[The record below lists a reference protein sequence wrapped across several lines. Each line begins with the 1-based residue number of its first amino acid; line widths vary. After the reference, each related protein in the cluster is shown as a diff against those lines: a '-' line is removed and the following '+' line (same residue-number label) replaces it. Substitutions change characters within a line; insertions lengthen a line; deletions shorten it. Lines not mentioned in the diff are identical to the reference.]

1 MITDQIIAL
10 ALQEDLSL
18 GDITSDNIFTHEEQ
32 AEAVITAKEDL
43 VLCGMNV
50 AKEVFSAVDPSV
62 KFLPL
67 KKDGD
72 AIKKGEKVLELKG
85 AALSILKAE
94 RTALNFMQRMSGIA
108 TASRKYAEIGKKY
121 GVMIV
126 DTRKTQPGLRRLDKY
141 AVRVGGARNHRI
153 SLADSVMIKD
163 NHIAAAGS
171 ITAAVNKIK
180 AVIGHTPKIEVETT
194 SLDEVK
200 EALQQEWEL
209 QKIIGYNESI
219 VDGYT
224 GFIFQNRYGLPLSPH
239 SVNRAIDRIC
249 EAYIAD
255 EKAKALS
262 EGREPVL
269 IRHFSAHNLRHTFC
283 TRFCENETNIK
294 VIQEIMGH
302 ADIETTMNI
311 YAEATKEK
319 KMASFAQLDGKIKIG

>member
-1 MITDQIIAL
+1 MITDKIIEL

-108 TASRKYAEIGKKY
+108 TTSREYAEIGKKY

-200 EALQQEWEL
+200 EALNAGAD
-209 QKIIGYNESI
+209 IIMLDNMTPAEILRCKAEISGRAIIEVSGGVNKSNLESYCQTG
-219 VDGYT
+219 VDVISMGALT
-224 GFIFQNRYGLPLSPH
+224 H
-239 SVNRAIDRIC
+239 SVPAKDLSLKIVK
-249 EAYIAD
+249 YI
-255 EKAKALS
+255 K
-262 EGREPVL
+262 
-269 IRHFSAHNLRHTFC
+269 
-283 TRFCENETNIK
+283 
-294 VIQEIMGH
+294 
-302 ADIETTMNI
+302 
-311 YAEATKEK
+311 
-319 KMASFAQLDGKIKIG
+319 

>member
-1 MITDQIIAL
+1 MITDKIIEL

-108 TASRKYAEIGKKY
+108 TASREYAEIGKKY

-200 EALQQEWEL
+200 EALNVGAD
-209 QKIIGYNESI
+209 IIMLDNMTPAEILRCKAEISGRAIIEVSGGVNKSNLESYCQTG
-219 VDGYT
+219 VDVISMGALT
-224 GFIFQNRYGLPLSPH
+224 H
-239 SVNRAIDRIC
+239 SVPAKDLSLKIVK
-249 EAYIAD
+249 YI
-255 EKAKALS
+255 K
-262 EGREPVL
+262 
-269 IRHFSAHNLRHTFC
+269 
-283 TRFCENETNIK
+283 
-294 VIQEIMGH
+294 
-302 ADIETTMNI
+302 
-311 YAEATKEK
+311 
-319 KMASFAQLDGKIKIG
+319 

>member
-1 MITDQIIAL
+1 MITDKIIEL

-50 AKEVFSAVDPSV
+50 AKEVLSAVDPSV

-108 TASRKYAEIGKKY
+108 TASREYAEIGKKY

-200 EALQQEWEL
+200 EALNAGAD
-209 QKIIGYNESI
+209 IIMLDNMTPAEILRCKAEISGRAIIEVSGGVNKSNLESYCQTG
-219 VDGYT
+219 VDVISMGALT
-224 GFIFQNRYGLPLSPH
+224 H
-239 SVNRAIDRIC
+239 SVPAKDLSLKIVK
-249 EAYIAD
+249 YI
-255 EKAKALS
+255 K
-262 EGREPVL
+262 
-269 IRHFSAHNLRHTFC
+269 
-283 TRFCENETNIK
+283 
-294 VIQEIMGH
+294 
-302 ADIETTMNI
+302 
-311 YAEATKEK
+311 
-319 KMASFAQLDGKIKIG
+319 